1 MSDATTPIQDATTV
15 DGGRWNRLPEWLRP
29 RDKESP
35 GTGRR
40 RLVEVTLL
48 ILAGLLLAVATIN
61 DLVQQTHV
69 NHRLNADLRTW
80 REYTGHDYKNVS
92 TEQDL
97 FGHTTK
103 DVVCGN
109 TTPGPPKERIQL
121 CLQMTGPVIDGRR
134 AARGGWYLPPRVEDA
149 PVFRYG
155 CFGTATPAQY
165 CGKTAAAS
173 AAATAAAE
181 RGEGAAATEAGQ

>member
-1 MSDATTPIQDATTV
+1 MSDATTPIQDGSTV
-15 DGGRWNRLPEWLRP
+15 DGGRWNRLPGWLRP
-29 RDKESP
+29 RDEESP

-149 PVFRYG
+149 PAFRYG
-155 CFGTATPAQY
+155 CFGSATPSEF
-165 CGKTAAAS
+165 CGRAAAG
-173 AAATAAAE
+173 AA
-181 RGEGAAATEAGQ
+181 GSPEGASPETNQ